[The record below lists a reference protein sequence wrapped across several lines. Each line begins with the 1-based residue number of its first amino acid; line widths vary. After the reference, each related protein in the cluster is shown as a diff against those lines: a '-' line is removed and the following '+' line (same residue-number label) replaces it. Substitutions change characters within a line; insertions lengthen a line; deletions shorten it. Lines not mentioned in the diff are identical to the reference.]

1 MTELLRIMAY
11 FSSRLFGFSVLRAL
25 LLGTFVVFGGL
36 GCSSGG
42 TATVQGK
49 EEAES
54 SSPPNWFLNP
64 GDVYSDDIYLT
75 AVASGPTAQE
85 AQNKAFGNLA
95 RVFEADIQATQDL
108 KDKYREVRKGGTVTE
123 TSEESVLI
131 DRSTVQSNQ
140 KLLNSEVLERASSGD
155 TYYALVGMKRQ
166 ETVSIYSQEI
176 ESNRN
181 KIENYRTAATETDNP
196 ITRLAFLQQ
205 ALVLAKV
212 NDRLVTQRNIVA
224 GGSAPDQSSSVT
236 DLQKAVRTAQ
246 EACPVVV
253 KAENEDIPPSIVD
266 QVGATLETA
275 GFRVIDRPEDAILE
289 ALVKY
294 RERPALESRE
304 EEFLR
309 WTLAIALTD
318 QTTQQTL
325 ETFTTEQRA
334 GAMSKA
340 AVQRRAHTNA
350 RRAITNE
357 FSTFLNKTL
366 LAIDQ

>member
-1 MTELLRIMAY
+1 MSA
-11 FSSRLFGFSVLRAL
+11 VRAFV
-25 LLGTFVVFGGL
+25 LGTVLVLGGL

-42 TATVQGK
+42 AAAQSGGSG
-49 EEAES
+49 EA
-54 SSPPNWFLNP
+54 SPPDWFLNP
-64 GDVYSDDIYLT
+64 DRAYSEDTYLT
-75 AVASGPTAQE
+75 AVASGASSQE

-95 RVFEADIQATQDL
+95 RVFEADIQASKDL
-108 KDKYREVRKGGTVTE
+108 KDDYREVTKGGQVASTRQE
-123 TSEESVLI
+123 TVLI
-131 DRSTVQSNQ
+131 TRSTVQSNQ
-140 KLLNSEVLERASSGD
+140 KLLNSEVLERGKAGD

-166 ETVSIYSQEI
+166 ETMSIYSQEI
-176 ESNRN
+176 ESNRR
-181 KIENYRTAATETDNP
+181 KIEDYRGAAEETDNP

-205 ALVLAKV
+205 ALVIARV

-224 GGSAPDQSSSVT
+224 GGAAPDQSSSVT
-236 DLQKAVRTAQ
+236 ELRQAVRKAQ

-253 KAENEDIPPSIVD
+253 RASTEEEVPPSIVD

-275 GFRVIDRPEDAILE
+275 GFRVIKRPEEAILE

-309 WTLAIALTD
+309 WTLAIELTD
-318 QTTQQTL
+318 QTTRQTL

-340 AVQRRAHTNA
+340 AVQRRAHSNA
-350 RRAITNE
+350 RRAIENE
-357 FSTFLNKTL
+357 FATFLNKTL